1 MRKAG
6 VIQQFRDYMIRLLG
20 LLVAPIIFSVAV
32 CGIALLI
39 ANVTVG
45 DIVGYGSVLLLDT
58 ATEDHEI
65 TDFLIP
71 VVEPNTDNTSSENTV
86 DIRDIDFPKY
96 EQPYGE
102 LSIPSI
108 DVLCPFIYGDTD
120 KALKK
125 GVCQYIGSNI
135 IGYGGTTLACA
146 HVNRQLKNLHKIQL
160 GDLIQVRTT
169 YGVYTY
175 EVKYAGVHDASD
187 DSIYDLG
194 REDENLVLYT
204 CYYQKTAL
212 GSVKKRFFACADYV
226 SGPMIVDRGH

>member
-6 VIQQFRDYMIRLLG
+6 VIQQFRYYMIRLVG
-20 LLVAPIIFSVAV
+20 LLVAPLIFSAAV

-45 DIVGYGSVLLLDT
+45 DIVGYGSTLLLSKP
-58 ATEDHEI
+58 AEDYDVS
-65 TDFLIP
+65 DFLLT
-71 VVEPNTDNTSSENTV
+71 VVEPGEVTTDTIS
-86 DIRDIDFPKY
+86 IRDIDFPKY

-135 IGYGGTTLACA
+135 VGYGGTTLACA

-160 GDLIQVRTT
+160 GDEIQVRTT
-169 YGVYTY
+169 YGIYTY
-175 EVKYAGVHDASD
+175 KVVYAGVHDASD

-226 SGPMIVDRGH
+226 SGPMIVDDGG

>member
-6 VIQQFRDYMIRLLG
+6 VFRQFRDYMIRLMG
-20 LLVAPIIFSVAV
+20 LLVAPLIFAIAI
-32 CGIALLI
+32 CGIVLLI
-39 ANVTVG
+39 ANVSVD
-45 DIVGYGSVLLLDT
+45 DIVGYGSVLLLDPVS
-58 ATEDHEI
+58 ENHEI
-65 TDFLIP
+65 NDFLVTVSP
-71 VVEPNTDNTSSENTV
+71 DEEAPDTV
-86 DIRDIDFPKY
+86 DIRDITFPKY

-108 DVLCPFIYGDTD
+108 DVLCAFIYGDTD
-120 KALKK
+120 KALKQ
-125 GVCQYIGSNI
+125 GVCQYIGSTI
-135 IGYGGTTLACA
+135 IGYCGTTLACA

-160 GDLIQVRTT
+160 GDEIQVRTT

-175 EVKYAGVHDASD
+175 KVTYAGVHDAND

-226 SGPMIVDRGH
+226 SGPLIVDGGNS